1 VGLPL
6 LQFLGRLPLMAAQF
20 GDSEATP
27 GSMRVTTRSASFPLQ
42 SRTSIPLAPP
52 GRSAMSAP
60 R

>member
-1 VGLPL
+1 
-6 LQFLGRLPLMAAQF
+6 MAAQF
-20 GDSEATP
+20 GDSETTP